1 MERKIFN
8 FGWENFEFH
17 FLRITCFNNAIMK
30 SSFCSAFAFSV
41 INTYS
46 MHNSIVELGNVRV
59 RERNLMLLLLL
70 VFTVSAACSASVHP
84 FQTNSGVDQ
93 FNQASAN

>member
-1 MERKIFN
+1 MLTKN
-8 FGWENFEFH
+8 FGWENFVVKVRNNF
-17 FLRITCFNNAIMK
+17 ISCFNNAIITETILRR
-30 SSFCSAFAFSV
+30 SQHCGIGQCES
-41 INTYS
+41 
-46 MHNSIVELGNVRV
+46 E